1 MLCPHHFKMIL
12 TPCKYN
18 HELFQVASRGN
29 VLDVDCECNT
39 PIFDKRGKKYIEL
52 NVGDSDE
59 CVAFLTSLER
69 AMNDRFRTQQIVPYT
84 IVAKLPFRYGR
95 FELKVSDEEG
105 YLHTTDDVRANTRL
119 RVRLEVTSVYDYG
132 VHWMVRH
139 ITVLNI

>member
-1 MLCPHHFKMIL
+1 LLCPHHFKMIL

-18 HELFQVASRGN
+18 HELFQIASHGN

-39 PIFDKRGKKYIEL
+39 PIFDNHGKKYIEL

>member
-1 MLCPHHFKMIL
+1 MIL

-18 HELFQVASRGN
+18 HELFQIASSGN

-39 PIFDKRGKKYIEL
+39 PIFDKHGKKYLEL
-52 NVGDSDE
+52 NVGHSDE
-59 CVAFLTSLER
+59 CVSFLTSLEG
-69 AMNDRFRTQQIVPYT
+69 AMNDRFRTQQILPYT

-105 YLHTTDDVRANTRL
+105 YLRTTDDVRANTRL

-139 ITVLNI
+139 ITILNI

>member
-1 MLCPHHFKMIL
+1 MIL

-18 HELFQVASRGN
+18 HELFQIASRGN

-39 PIFDKRGKKYIEL
+39 PIFDNHGKKYIEL

>member
-1 MLCPHHFKMIL
+1 MIL

-18 HELFQVASRGN
+18 HELFQIASHGH
-29 VLDVDCECNT
+29 VLEVECECNT
-39 PIFDKRGKKYIEL
+39 PIFDKHGKKYIEL
-52 NVGDSDE
+52 HVGDSDE

-69 AMNDRFRTQQIVPYT
+69 AMNDRFHTKQIVPYT

-105 YLHTTDDVRANTRL
+105 YFRTTDDVRANTRL
-119 RVRLEVTSVYDYG
+119 RVRLEVTSVYDFG

>member
-1 MLCPHHFKMIL
+1 MIL

-18 HELFQVASRGN
+18 HELFQIASRGN
-29 VLDVDCECNT
+29 VLEVECECNT
-39 PIFDKRGKKYIEL
+39 SIFDKHGKKYIEL

-69 AMNDRFRTQQIVPYT
+69 AMNDQFHTKQIVPYT

-105 YLHTTDDVRANTRL
+105 YFRTTDDVRANTRL